1 MKKKNSH
8 IILFSTLL
16 LLWQSVAMAAPEMIA
31 AVLKVKGNVE
41 VRRTGGNTALTAIR
55 GQQLSQG
62 DWIVTG
68 ENEFAALLFL
78 DKSLL
83 KIHEN
88 SEIEIRSQRYAANQQ
103 DTKIYMNKGGVYSE
117 VKEGSNG
124 HFEVATPTSVA
135 SVKGTEFY
143 LDVSEMDGSTTLTVV
158 NGVVEF
164 TNDLG
169 TILAQAQ
176 MQSKAEVGKS
186 PEQPKKIP
194 KDQIPTW
201 EQEVEPDW
209 GVNLNPEKQGQQ
221 PIQSPVKIGLQIR
234 DLNSQS
240 SVSNYSGAVN
250 VSSESEGIVF
260 STDGKKWTNQVSFN
274 ITDGRSTFQAKALN
288 KGTHKVVVGAEDAA
302 SGDLSMTFYRTET
315 QKKALGGKLE
325 RVAQKKGLEQV
336 ADRMKGRSI
345 SASSVEGGGT
355 VDDLLQKVESGEY
368 EVAGVEEIENPDGS
382 ITLRLVVRPGGKS
395 GQKGG
400 GI

>member
-1 MKKKNSH
+1 MKKKNIH
-8 IILFSTLL
+8 IILFTTLL
-16 LLWQSVAMAAPEMIA
+16 LLWQPMAMAAPEMIA

-41 VRRTGGNTALTAIR
+41 VRRTGGEMSVTAIR

-68 ENEFAALLFL
+68 DNEYAALLFL

-88 SEIEIRSQRYAANQQ
+88 SEVEIRSQRSAANQQ
-103 DTKIYMNKGGVYSE
+103 DTRVHMNKGEIYSD
-117 VKEGSNG
+117 VKEGSYG
-124 HFEVATPTSVA
+124 HFEVITSTSVA
-135 SVKGTEFY
+135 AVKGTEFY
-143 LDVSEMDGSTTLTVV
+143 LEVNDTDGSTTLTVI

-169 TILAQAQ
+169 TILAEAQ
-176 MQSKAEVGKS
+176 MQSKAEAGKS
-186 PEQPKKIP
+186 PEQPRKIP
-194 KDQIPTW
+194 KNQIPTW

-250 VSSESEGIVF
+250 VSSEREGVVF

-274 ITDGRSTFQAKALN
+274 ITNGRSTFQAKALD
-288 KGTHKVVVGAEDAA
+288 KGTHKIVVGAEDVA
-302 SGDLSMTFYRTET
+302 SGDLSMSFYRTET
-315 QKKALGGKLE
+315 QKKALNGKLE
-325 RVAQKKGLEQV
+325 RVAQKKGLKQV
-336 ADRMKGRSI
+336 ADRIEGRTI
-345 SASSVEGGGT
+345 SASSVEGGGA

-368 EVAGVEEIENPDGS
+368 EIAGVEEIENPDGS
-382 ITLRLVVRPGGKS
+382 ITLRLAVRPGGQREG
-395 GQKGG
+395 GQK
-400 GI
+400 